1 MIIAKMTEIEM
12 ACAPAVH
19 TLEEMTIKINR
30 CFMNE
35 QNEMQVIS
43 SVIKNPSFALVRY
56 IALNGKYIHGIDI
69 ENFYYIS
76 KIEKY

>member
-12 ACAPAVH
+12 PCAPAVH
-19 TLEEMTIKINR
+19 TLEEITITVNR
-30 CFMNE
+30 LFMNE
-35 QNEMQVIS
+35 RNETQVIS
-43 SVIKNPSFALVRY
+43 SVIKTPSFALVRY
-56 IALNGKYIHGIDI
+56 IAKNAKYVHGVDI